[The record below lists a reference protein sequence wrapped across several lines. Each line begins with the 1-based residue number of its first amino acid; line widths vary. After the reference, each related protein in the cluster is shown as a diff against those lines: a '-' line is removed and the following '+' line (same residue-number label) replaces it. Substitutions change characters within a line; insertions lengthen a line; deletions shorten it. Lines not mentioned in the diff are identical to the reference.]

1 LWVQERKKD
10 EQTKHL
16 TKTLFYYFSV
26 ESLWKTF
33 RVNIILPYVNH
44 ILFLLI
50 AKVYCEKNILSKVYR
65 PDLEKIYKGR
75 KIVTHHLISI
85 IGVLKQG

>member
-1 LWVQERKKD
+1 
-10 EQTKHL
+10 
-16 TKTLFYYFSV
+16 
-26 ESLWKTF
+26 
-33 RVNIILPYVNH
+33 
-44 ILFLLI
+44 
-50 AKVYCEKNILSKVYR
+50 LSKVYR